1 MFLPGAWAQEL
12 TSDTFSIGMISVKTN
27 YLNPLWALER
37 DFQSLHSLMYESLV
51 RLNDNYEPEAYL
63 ATDWMPSNDCKTWT
77 FKLRD
82 DVYFSD
88 GTQLTAYDVAATVN
102 EILRLAK
109 DETAE
114 NHGVYAS
121 MRYVVASAQANDAL
135 TQDVNALLEKLSAL
149 PTVQSDSRDSWYVS
163 QYLPQMMAQSEEKTV
178 GANYN
183 SAAREFNQKLNSTF
197 SGFLAKLMGIR
208 PAEEFASN
216 L

>member
-1 MFLPGAWAQEL
+1 M
-12 TSDTFSIGMISVKTN
+12 
-27 YLNPLWALER
+27 
-37 DFQSLHSLMYESLV
+37 
-51 RLNDNYEPEAYL
+51 
-63 ATDWMPSNDCKTWT
+63 
-77 FKLRD
+77 KLRT
-82 DVYFSD
+82 
-88 GTQLTAYDVAATVN
+88 GTAFLLMVILVVLSVGFGAYRGWSQERAKVEETSAGLESMLRTRVESAYNVLAVARRHLDAG
-102 EILRLAK
+102 
-109 DETAE
+109 DEA
-114 NHGVYAS
+114 
-121 MRYVVASAQANDAL
+121 MRRVASDRDSLENAAAMAQRSQANDAL

>member
-1 MFLPGAWAQEL
+1 MKLRTGTAILLMVILVVLSVGFGAYRGWSQERAKVEE
-12 TSDTFSIGMISVKTN
+12 TSAGLESMLRTRVESAYNVLAVASRHLDAGDEALSRVVRDRD
-27 YLNPLWALER
+27 ALE
-37 DFQSLHSLMYESLV
+37 
-51 RLNDNYEPEAYL
+51 N
-63 ATDWMPSNDCKTWT
+63 
-77 FKLRD
+77 
-82 DVYFSD
+82 
-88 GTQLTAYDVAATVN
+88 
-102 EILRLAK
+102 
-109 DETAE
+109 
-114 NHGVYAS
+114 
-121 MRYVVASAQANDAL
+121 ASAAMAQRSQANDAL
-135 TQDVNALLEKLSAL
+135 TRDVNALLEKLSAL